1 MFSDGGLWSRQRPNL
16 IFRITSSKCISHDY
30 GYCPR
35 WHRKWPTGI
44 YCLCFFLPH
53 QTLFVPLLPLLSF
66 SFSFLRPLQPL
77 TLFFPS
83 RLFWSLC
90 PSVTLQTFVT
100 PLLLF
105 SPQPFFLS
113 LAVFLIFLS
122 LFLTLSTSFHLKKRV
137 SCGPVSL
144 GASRQI
150 LISGVSLCPLSVES
164 Q

>member
-1 MFSDGGLWSRQRPNL
+1 MIMD
-16 IFRITSSKCISHDY
+16 IVHSSAGNDQLAYIV
-30 GYCPR
+30 
-35 WHRKWPTGI
+35 
-44 YCLCFFLPH
+44 FAFLPH
-53 QTLFVPLLPLLSF
+53 QTLFVPLLSLLSF

-77 TLFFPS
+77 ALFFLS

-105 SPQPFFLS
+105 PPQRFFLS
-113 LAVFLIFLS
+113 LAVFLIFVP
-122 LFLTLSTSFHLKKRV
+122 LFLTLSPPFHLEKRV
-137 SCGPVSL
+137 SCGPMSL

-150 LISGVSLCPLSVES
+150 LISGVSLCPLSVGS

>member
-1 MFSDGGLWSRQRPNL
+1 MDILSMPVPEMTNWHILSLLFCLTKH
-16 IFRITSSKCISHDY
+16 F
-30 GYCPR
+30 CP
-35 WHRKWPTGI
+35 PS
-44 YCLCFFLPH
+44 L
-53 QTLFVPLLPLLSF
+53 

-83 RLFWSLC
+83 RVFWSLC

-100 PLLLF
+100 PLPLF
-105 SPQPFFLS
+105 PPQPFFLS
-113 LAVFLIFLS
+113 LAVFLIFLP
-122 LFLTLSTSFHLKKRV
+122 LFLTLSPPFHLEKRV

-150 LISGVSLCPLSVES
+150 LISGVSLCPLSFGS